1 MLKSLVELHDQIADD
16 LPPVAY
22 KERPI
27 GWELDLTAEG
37 NLRGVPQEVSSR
49 KNVPNRDRS
58 GTASRPRIIDTA
70 EYALG
75 LPQEGKEARAE
86 RHHENY
92 LTLLD
97 RAAEELDNP
106 ALKAYHRYAE
116 QVTPDTLPEDMDRSD
131 VVVVNVE
138 GEALHEQAD
147 VQNWWADFVDE
158 IESEDIT
165 EHGPCAVCGHE
176 RPIARLHGKIRR
188 LDAALSSY
196 NQAAYQ
202 SYGKTQ
208 SYGAWTCQK
217 CARKI
222 SRTLSWLFDSED
234 HRYYFNNVSWVFWT
248 EDPAPAISLQ
258 PLKDGDP
265 NKIKRLLSGYYD
277 GTLLENDTPLWA
289 LGIESNEGRL
299 IVKHQWRKTT
309 GRVQAN
315 LARYFDAMETGG
327 QYFGATRL
335 MMSLIQTASGNR
347 TPGDIPA
354 WIEAGLMDTA
364 LTGRPL
370 AAPFLL
376 TALDRNQA
384 LGRVSDPRAALL
396 RLYLITHEHAMPSAL
411 DPDHERQSYHLGR
424 LFATLE
430 EIQEAAHHN
439 LNTTITDRFFKSAS
453 TSPRSVFGNLM
464 SKAQAHLS
472 NLRKNKKGAYKNL
485 QKQLGAVTNR
495 IHDWP
500 ATLTP
505 EEQAFFSLGYYHQ
518 REERFSGS
526 PDAETADADA
536 NEPDEQPA

>member
-1 MLKSLVELHDQIADD
+1 MLQSLVELHEKITDE
-16 LPPVAY
+16 LPVTAY
-22 KERPI
+22 KERTI
-27 GWELDLTAEG
+27 GWDLDLTEEG
-37 NLRGVPQEVSSR
+37 ELSAFVEVSR
-49 KNVPNRDRS
+49 QENVPDR
-58 GTASRPRIIDTA
+58 GRTGNAVRPRLVDNA
-70 EYALG
+70 EYMFG
-75 LPQEGKEARAE
+75 
-86 RHHENY
+86 
-92 LTLLD
+92 
-97 RAAEELDNP
+97 
-106 ALKAYHRYAE
+106 
-116 QVTPDTLPEDMDRSD
+116 LPEDGKENRAASRHHKYMKLLRRADEEVETKLLSAYRRFAEEQKSLPKEMSRD
-131 VVVVNVE
+131 DIVVVNVE
-138 GEALHEQAD
+138 GKALHEQSG
-147 VQNWWADFVDE
+147 VQAWWADFIDE
-158 IESEDIT
+158 VTGEKII
-165 EHGPCAVCGHE
+165 EHGPCAICGKD
-176 RPIARLHGKIRR
+176 RPIARVHDKIRR
-188 LDAALSSY
+188 FDTALSSY
-196 NQAAYQ
+196 QEDSYR
-202 SYGKTQ
+202 SYGKIK

-289 LGIESNEGRL
+289 LGIEPNEGRL

-309 GRVQAN
+309 GRVQTN

-430 EIQEAAHHN
+430 EIQEAAHRN

>member
-1 MLKSLVELHDQIADD
+1 MLQSLVELHDKVIDE
-16 LPPVAY
+16 LPPAAY

-27 GWELDLTAEG
+27 GWEVELSSAGELQ
-37 NLRGVPQEVSSR
+37 GVPVEVSDR
-49 KNVPNRDRS
+49 KNVPNHERS
-58 GTASRPRIIDTA
+58 GRASRPRLIDTA
-70 EYALG
+70 EYVLG
-75 LPQEGKEARAE
+75 LPEENKESRAK
-86 RHHENY
+86 RHHENFRD
-92 LTLLD
+92 LLQ
-97 RAAEELDNP
+97 RAADETGID
-106 ALKAYHRYAE
+106 ALKAYLNYVEHSDVA
-116 QVTPDTLPEDMDRSD
+116 DLPEEMGRRDI
-131 VVVVNVE
+131 VLINVE
-138 GEALHEQAD
+138 GEAVHKRPD
-147 VQNWWADFVDE
+147 VQAWWSDYIDE
-158 IESEDIT
+158 VKGEKMT
-165 EHGPCAVCGHE
+165 EHGPCAVCGEE

-188 LDAALSSY
+188 FDSKLISY
-196 NQAAYQ
+196 DKPAYR
-202 SYGKTQ
+202 SYGKEK

-309 GRVQAN
+309 GRVQTN

-536 NEPDEQPA
+536 NESDEQPA